1 MSPFRACVFVTL
13 VVSATSCRYLRPID
27 PNPPRQ
33 RLPDS
38 EPAAEAARPAEQP
51 VDTTRSEPQPTRPV
65 ETVTPPVVITPTP
78 APVAAPVATPVETPP
93 VTAPVV
99 RTPVAEPAPQPASTP
114 VRRGSVRDPNI
125 AAMVLA
131 SNNTDISYARLVPAR
146 AQHADVKKFAER
158 MLTDH
163 NGVNALIHDLI
174 RKVDLVPED
183 NEMSLDMRDESANKR
198 DILRELSGFKFD
210 STYMENEVSYH
221 RNFLSS
227 IDNVMLPGVR
237 NAVLRDLLN
246 TLRPAVAAH
255 LAHAEQ
261 VRATVLMK
269 K

>member
-13 VVSATSCRYLRPID
+13 MVSASSCRLLRPID

-33 RLPDS
+33 KLPES
-38 EPAAEAARPAEQP
+38 EPVAEAARPMEQP
-51 VDTTRSEPQPTRPV
+51 VDTVRTEPQPVRPV
-65 ETVTPPVVITPTP
+65 ETVVAPPVVITPTP
-78 APVAAPVATPVETPP
+78 APAAAPVATPVETRPAPIATPP
-93 VTAPVV
+93 VVEPSPQ
-99 RTPVAEPAPQPASTP
+99 PVATP
-114 VRRGSVRDPNI
+114 VRRGAVRDPNI

-163 NGVNALIHDLI
+163 NGVNSLIHDLI
-174 RKVDLVPED
+174 RSADLTPED
-183 NEMSLDMRDESANKR
+183 NEISLDMRDESANKR
-198 DILRELSGFKFD
+198 DILRELSGFAFD

-227 IDNVMLPGVR
+227 IDNVMLPSVR
-237 NAVLRDLLN
+237 SPSLRDLLN
-246 TLRPAVAAH
+246 ALRPAVAAH